1 MGHIAGP
8 VIDGK
13 ILPPEGIK
21 AWHVH
26 EKLQDKLTVVVVDW
40 GIAAMVLLV
49 AGLMV
54 LEFPRFSVRLYA
66 SLPQYAVVR
75 KRRPVHAKSTSEG
88 WNEFDRELP
97 PTPALPSAGG
107 DLFRGWLLRRGTAAP
122 PHGARAIATTEPYP
136 DARPPARVRPRF
148 HALGFYAPLAS
159 LLPAP
164 FQSRVGLGQ
173 LALMAAFGAISIVV
187 CVYRSDLSLPTAA
200 KDWTGW
206 DLNRTGLVC
215 TAFIPVAV
223 ALGVRGNLVGL
234 VIGKGYERIKVMHKW
249 VGRVTVLIASVHSL
263 LFVHKWIMDGTFIK
277 NSSSHSGITGYVA
290 WVAMLLMFFTSLP
303 WFRKRWH
310 GLFKFFHVVGILSL
324 AMVGLH
330 VAGAMPWVA
339 SAIAL
344 YALSIGASL
353 AKTRYTKA
361 YLVALKDCQMTLVS
375 MPHLTTGWR
384 AGQHVRVRVPALG
397 LRNFLHSHPFTIA
410 SAPDTAGLVLLCA
423 AAGDWTKELR
433 ALAQTGD
440 SEDKSDVGTYKHD
453 VGVLIEGPY
462 GGPGNTLPASFTS
475 IVLFAG
481 GSGLSYAMGM
491 AHDLV
496 ERSRTGAIA
505 ARTIDLVWSVRAE
518 GTARPL
524 IPTLAALVDD
534 AQAWEDKIQREAA
547 RGGQT
552 MRAPALRIHV
562 YVTRP
567 EGELTLVPS
576 RFAASQSQS
585 PLISPLP
592 SPMFPRGTASVSSS
606 MSDLTLINHASIKN
620 LTPKPHAPTASSY
633 FSTASL
639 GAVRASVA
647 DVEELAEGG
656 FASSLKASRGR
667 PNVAGIVA
675 EVTDEALARQGR
687 ELSAS
692 TGVFVAA
699 CGPAAL
705 VDDAREAC
713 RSLPAWKRHAV
724 GGVDYEAEF
733 FGF

>member
-1 MGHIAGP
+1 
-8 VIDGK
+8 
-13 ILPPEGIK
+13 
-21 AWHVH
+21 
-26 EKLQDKLTVVVVDW
+26 
-40 GIAAMVLLV
+40 
-49 AGLMV
+49 MV
-54 LEFPRFSVRLYA
+54 LEFPRFSIRLYA
-66 SLPQYAVVR
+66 SLPQYRVVR
-75 KRRPVHAKSTSEG
+75 KRRPAHAKSATSEG
-88 WNEFDRELP
+88 WIEFDRELP
-97 PTPALPSAGG
+97 PTPALPSSGG
-107 DLFRGWLLRRGTAAP
+107 DLFRGWWLKSSKPVA
-122 PHGARAIATTEPYP
+122 HGARAIATTEPYP
-136 DARPPARVRPRF
+136 DSKPPTRLQPRF
-148 HALGFYAPLAS
+148 HNLGYYAPLS
-159 LLPAP
+159 KLLPSP

-173 LALMAAFGAISIVV
+173 LWLMGAFGAIALVI
-187 CVYRSDLSLPTAA
+187 CIYRSDLSVPTAA
-200 KDWTGW
+200 KNWSGW

-234 VIGKGYERIKVMHKW
+234 AIGKGYERIKVMHKW

-290 WVAMLLMFFTSLP
+290 WLAMLLMFFTSLP

-324 AMVGLH
+324 VMVGLH

-344 YALSIGASL
+344 YGLSIVVSL

-375 MPHLTTGWR
+375 MPHITTGWR

-397 LRNFLHSHPFTIA
+397 VRNFLHSHPFTIA

-453 VGVLIEGPY
+453 VGILIEGPY

-505 ARTIDLVWSVRAE
+505 ARTIDLVWTVRAE

-534 AQAWEDKIQREAA
+534 AQAWEEKILREVS
-547 RGGQT
+547 RGAQHT
-552 MRAPALRIHV
+552 VRAPSLRIHV
-562 YVTRP
+562 YVTRAD
-567 EGELTLVPS
+567 GELTLVPR
-576 RFAASQSQS
+576 RFAPSS

-592 SPMFPRGTASVSSS
+592 SPMFPSGRGLASVSSS
-606 MSDLTLINHASIKN
+606 MSDLTLINNASVKN
-620 LTPKPHAPTASSY
+620 LTPKPHAPTSSY
-633 FSTASL
+633 FSSARPSL
-639 GAVRASVA
+639 STSRPSLSVA
-647 DVEELAEGG
+647 TDDSPEPIVDGVK
-656 FASSLKASRGR
+656 STLKASKGR
-667 PNVAGIVA
+667 PNVAAIVA
-675 EVTDEALARQGR
+675 DVTDEAITRQGR

-699 CGPAAL
+699 CGPAPL